1 MIIKLFEIT
10 GEFAANKDLAQE
22 LRLDKLLPALA
33 KDQAVILDFSHVTGA
48 TQSFIHA
55 LISDPIREYGSIFFD
70 LVSFRSCTPVVQ
82 KIITIVTDYM
92 QESLS

>member
-1 MIIKLFEIT
+1 MIVALLPVT
-10 GEFAANKDLAQE
+10 SSFAANKDVAQTI
-22 LRLDKLLPALA
+22 RLEQILPALS
-33 KDQAVILDFSHVTGA
+33 KNKIIILDFAGVDGT

-55 LISDPIREYGSIFFD
+55 LISDPIREYGPLFFD
-70 LVSFRSCTPVVQ
+70 LVSFRHCNEVVM